1 MKSIGFYI
9 LPFRISDTGLFE
21 KHLDNIGFR
30 EAHDLFSIHY
40 LLRYTVEQTPDGK
53 KMFKCFILSEK
64 AEGIADYLCFDVN
77 LSLQKIS
84 IVMFENSIGYLI
96 YKMEYLTDDVEQ
108 IIEISSKT
116 KVYENQFK
124 YNSLKKSAD
133 YILGIES
140 GNINIFFHLSEIANK
155 NSHIFQY
162 INVEDFNLISDEQ
175 RFRLRNGYDNSFRY
189 NENDRTHTNFEYKP
203 FPYIYWTAGQS
214 SLVCITEDNCKENRT
229 FLHKVLPVNIENDY
243 LLMYLLTLHQ
253 RYSSFAFMFDIS
265 KYKDNDKKIAEINRN
280 ITKFQL
286 ESSFYMVSDE
296 RVYQDLYSMLRK
308 TMDIEILF
316 RDIKEINERF
326 KNIRDDYNNK
336 RERVAGTAITVLS
349 LMTVFSA
356 LIDFSSFLDR
366 FSGASFVNTI
376 ASSVIIVA
384 IAFISVFT
392 YLHYIKKL

>member
-1 MKSIGFYI
+1 
-9 LPFRISDTGLFE
+9 
-21 KHLDNIGFR
+21 
-30 EAHDLFSIHY
+30 
-40 LLRYTVEQTPDGK
+40 
-53 KMFKCFILSEK
+53 
-64 AEGIADYLCFDVN
+64 
-77 LSLQKIS
+77 
-84 IVMFENSIGYLI
+84 
-96 YKMEYLTDDVEQ
+96 
-108 IIEISSKT
+108 
-116 KVYENQFK
+116 
-124 YNSLKKSAD
+124 
-133 YILGIES
+133 
-140 GNINIFFHLSEIANK
+140 
-155 NSHIFQY
+155 
-162 INVEDFNLISDEQ
+162 
-175 RFRLRNGYDNSFRY
+175 
-189 NENDRTHTNFEYKP
+189 
-203 FPYIYWTAGQS
+203 
-214 SLVCITEDNCKENRT
+214 
-229 FLHKVLPVNIENDY
+229 
-243 LLMYLLTLHQ
+243 MYLLTLHK

-265 KYKDNDKKIAEINRN
+265 KYKDNDKKIAEINRD